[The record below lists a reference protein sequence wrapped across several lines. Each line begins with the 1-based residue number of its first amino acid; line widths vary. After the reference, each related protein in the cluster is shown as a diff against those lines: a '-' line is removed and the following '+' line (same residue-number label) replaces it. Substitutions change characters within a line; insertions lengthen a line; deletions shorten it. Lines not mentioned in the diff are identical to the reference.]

1 MPHDGQEVHTQI
13 PHVHAPL
20 PQGLGSVRV
29 HKHPRQPPCRP
40 LLVQGSDSP
49 ADLGHGLER
58 GEQTVGGHSDS
69 MEMESKKRG
78 AVSKGVVEVPRL
90 KNGGKGEA
98 GPEAR
103 VPVGLPRRTA
113 THHDDA
119 RLVVGQHDGYQAR
132 GWADGRQDVLSLHL
146 PAHLGHGDE
155 GDL

>member
-1 MPHDGQEVHTQI
+1 MPHDGQEVHAQI

-49 ADLGHGLER
+49 ADLRHGLER

-98 GPEAR
+98 RPEAR